1 MVEQQNTT
9 RQHQRRSKQ
18 PVAIPQQALDEN
30 SQPVNEDRADS
41 KIADKYAQCQDQAY
55 NAPTSRRIGRGC
67 GFLAVVRLPDLPL
80 VFFVVFFCDV
90 EATIKPS
97 AY

>member
-1 MVEQQNTT
+1 MVEQQNAT

-55 NAPTSRRIGRGC
+55 HAAYLPADRPGLRLFSGSPAA
-67 GFLAVVRLPDLPL
+67 GFAAC
-80 VFFVVFFCDV
+80 FFCCFLL
-90 EATIKPS
+90 
-97 AY
+97 